1 MNKLHTIPVINT
13 SSGKW
18 LLAAALSVSLLAG
31 CGSGGGDGNGN
42 GNGNGNGG
50 GQGAPVS
57 DISKNVGDLIAY
69 MKGMLGMDENGE
81 VVDINPLTLAVDNA
95 GDPAPL

>member
-1 MNKLHTIPVINT
+1 MNKLHTIPAINT

-31 CGSGGGDGNGN
+31 CGSGGGDDSSSSG
-42 GNGNGNGG
+42 GG

-69 MKGMLGMDENGE
+69 MKGLLVTDENSDA
-81 VVDINPLTLAVDNA
+81 VDINPLTLAVDNA
-95 GDPAPL
+95 GEPAPL

>member
-1 MNKLHTIPVINT
+1 MNKLPTIPVINT

-31 CGSGGGDGNGN
+31 CGSGGGDGSTSG
-42 GNGNGNGG
+42 GGGG
-50 GQGAPVS
+50 GQAAPVS

-95 GDPAPL
+95 GEPAPL

>member
-1 MNKLHTIPVINT
+1 MNKLNTIPVINT

-31 CGSGGGDGNGN
+31 CGSGGGDGSGDAT
-42 GNGNGNGG
+42 
-50 GQGAPVS
+50 QAS
-57 DISKNVGDLIAY
+57 DISKNVSDLIAY
-69 MKGMLGMDENGE
+69 MKGMLVVGENSE

-95 GDPAPL
+95 GEPAPL

>member
-1 MNKLHTIPVINT
+1 MNKLNTLPAINT
-13 SSGKW
+13 SSGQW

-31 CGSGGGDGNGN
+31 CGSGGDGNGN
-42 GNGNGNGG
+42 GGGG

-57 DISKNVGDLIAY
+57 DISKNVSDLIVY
-69 MKGMLGMDENGE
+69 MKGLIGMDENSE

-95 GDPAPL
+95 GEPAPL

>member
-1 MNKLHTIPVINT
+1 MNKLNTINTIPT

-18 LLAAALSVSLLAG
+18 VLAAALSLTLLAG
-31 CGSGGGDGNGN
+31 CGSGGDGNGN
-42 GNGNGNGG
+42 GGGG

-81 VVDINPLTLAVDNA
+81 VVDINPLTLAVDDM
-95 GDPAPL
+95 GEPAPL

>member
-31 CGSGGGDGNGN
+31 CGSGGGDGS
-42 GNGNGNGG
+42 GG
-50 GQGAPVS
+50 EATQPS
-57 DISKNVGDLIAY
+57 DISKNVSDLIVF
-69 MKGMLGMDENGE
+69 MKGLIASDENSE

-95 GDPAPL
+95 GEPAPL

>member
-31 CGSGGGDGNGN
+31 CGSGGDGNGN
-42 GNGNGNGG
+42 GGGG

-69 MKGMLGMDENGE
+69 MKGMLGRDENGE

>member
-1 MNKLHTIPVINT
+1 MNKLNTIPVINT

-31 CGSGGGDGNGN
+31 CGSGGDGNGN
-42 GNGNGNGG
+42 GGGG

-57 DISKNVGDLIAY
+57 DISKNVSDLIAY

-95 GDPAPL
+95 GDPTPL

>member
-1 MNKLHTIPVINT
+1 MNKLNTISTINT

-31 CGSGGGDGNGN
+31 CGSGGGDGESTQARGIDQN
-42 GNGNGNGG
+42 
-50 GQGAPVS
+50 VS
-57 DISKNVGDLIAY
+57 DLIAY
-69 MKGMLGMDENGE
+69 MKGLLATDENGE
-81 VVDINPLTLAVDNA
+81 AVDINPLTLAVDNA

>member
-1 MNKLHTIPVINT
+1 MNKLNTIPVINT

-31 CGSGGGDGNGN
+31 CGSGGDGNGN
-42 GNGNGNGG
+42 GGGG

-69 MKGMLGMDENGE
+69 MKGMLGMDENSDA
-81 VVDINPLTLAVDNA
+81 VDINPLTLAVDNS
-95 GDPAPL
+95 GDPTPL

>member
-1 MNKLHTIPVINT
+1 MNKLNTIPAINT

-18 LLAAALSVSLLAG
+18 VLAAALSVSLLAG
-31 CGSGGGDGNGN
+31 CGSGGGDGSTSG
-42 GNGNGNGG
+42 GGGG
-50 GQGAPVS
+50 GQAAPVS
-57 DISKNVGDLIAY
+57 DISKNVSDLIAY

-95 GDPAPL
+95 GEPAPL

>member
-1 MNKLHTIPVINT
+1 MNKLNTIPAINT
-13 SSGKW
+13 GSGKW

-31 CGSGGGDGNGN
+31 CGSGGGDGSGD
-42 GNGNGNGG
+42 GSGG
-50 GQGAPVS
+50 GSAQAS
-57 DISKNVGDLIAY
+57 DISKNVSDLIAY

-81 VVDINPLTLAVDNA
+81 VVDINPLTLVVDNS